1 VLKGKLPPEALLSYY
16 RRADVL
22 AMPACIRNRDADG
35 IPTVLI
41 EAMAMEIPVVATRV
55 SGIPELVVDGETG
68 LLVAPD
74 DAAALAEA
82 LARLLRDQDLAWRLA
97 RAGRELVVSQYNGET
112 SARQLC
118 GLFAAAIAAQPKN

>member
-1 VLKGKLPPEALLSYY
+1 MPFSRQAG
-16 RRADVL
+16 VL
-22 AMPACIRNRDADG
+22 AMPACIRNQDADG

-41 EAMAMEIPVVATRV
+41 EAMAMEIPVVAPRV

-74 DAAALAEA
+74 DASALAAA
-82 LARLLRDQDLAWRLA
+82 LARLLRDQDLARRLA
-97 RAGRELVVSQYNGET
+97 GAGRDLVVSQYSIET

-118 GLFAAAIAAQPKN
+118 GLFAAAIEANQEK